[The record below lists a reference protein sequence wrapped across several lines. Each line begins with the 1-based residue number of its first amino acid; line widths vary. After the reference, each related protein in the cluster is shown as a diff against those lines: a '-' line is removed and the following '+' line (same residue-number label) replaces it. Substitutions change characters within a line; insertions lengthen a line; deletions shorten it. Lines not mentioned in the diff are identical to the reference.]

1 MFPNASLGTHRKG
14 TNPVKSAFVA
24 FLVEHCLCSFLC
36 NFVKSH
42 LYQRFKSIWITA
54 ASSYLMN
61 KIMYTNNSF
70 KHDKKSSLDVIK
82 DDEYQINPLK
92 LIKLIDIL
100 IDYSK

>member
-1 MFPNASLGTHRKG
+1 
-14 TNPVKSAFVA
+14 
-24 FLVEHCLCSFLC
+24 
-36 NFVKSH
+36 
-42 LYQRFKSIWITA
+42 
-54 ASSYLMN
+54 MN